1 MQNISATIRKLFRN
15 MLYALLALILV
26 WVIAIQSGCFSM
38 RTPDSECQ
46 PKMQSLGQTLH
57 PQFFDIP
64 IVYDRTIHAVAVST
78 NDSLP
83 LVIMVHGSPGAVAAL
98 GTHNLPC
105 ADYPCRK

>member
-15 MLYALLALILV
+15 MLYALVALILV

-38 RTPDSECQ
+38 RTPDSEWQ